1 MIYAGN
7 NKTTKDIDN
16 HSTEELKIPSIV
28 LMENAAVSFVHSL
41 NKNFDNFLII
51 CGRGNNGGDG
61 YAIARHLLSQ
71 NKNVSIFSCDTKNMS
86 KDCQINYDICQNLNI
101 PIESNINNL
110 EKLLLSHDIII
121 DSIFGTGLDKTLLFP
136 YDKIINLINE
146 HSKYTISV
154 DIPSGLS
161 GSTGEIKGTCVKANE
176 TITFVTYKTGFL
188 NYDIFQYLGKIK
200 VVNIGLPE
208 YIIKKFSDILLLDKK
223 YIKKLFIPRNKFS
236 HKGNF
241 GHTLII
247 AGSEGYSGAS
257 VIAANSA
264 VKTGSGLVTL
274 ITHKNLQSIVSAK
287 LLEAMTANF
296 DDKEHLLELL
306 SKSSS
311 VAFGPGLGNN
321 SLTLDL
327 LKSVINESNMTVVLD
342 ADGINSLS
350 SDLTLLKN
358 LKNRCILTP
367 HLGEFSRISGFSIE
381 EISKDRINKAKNFA
395 EKYSVILLLKG
406 YNTIIT
412 DGCEVFVNTSGNSSM
427 ANGGM
432 GDSLTG
438 IISSLISQKYNVFDS
453 AKIGCFLHGYIG
465 DELSK
470 KLSVVTAGD
479 IIHNISHY
487 YKKLFK

>member
-1 MIYAGN
+1 MLYVGD

-16 HSTEELKIPSIV
+16 YSITELNIPSIV
-28 LMENAAVSFVHSL
+28 LMENAAINFVHSL
-41 NKNFDNFLII
+41 NKNFNNFLII
-51 CGRGNNGGDG
+51 CGKGNNGGDG
-61 YAIARHLLSQ
+61 YAVARQLFSQ
-71 NKNVSIFSCDTKNMS
+71 NKNVTIFSCDTENMS
-86 KDCQINYDICQNLNI
+86 KDCQINYDICQSLDI

-110 EKLLLSHDIII
+110 KKLLLSHDVVI
-121 DSIFGTGLDKTLLFP
+121 DSIFGTGLDKILLFP

-146 HSKYTISV
+146 HSKYTISI
-154 DIPSGLS
+154 DIPSGIN
-161 GSTGEIKGTCVKANE
+161 GSTGEIRGTCIKADE
-176 TITFVTYKTGFL
+176 TISFVTYKTGFL
-188 NYDIFQYLGKIK
+188 NYDILRYLGKIK
-200 VVNIGLPE
+200 VINIGLPE
-208 YIIKKFSDILLLDKK
+208 STIKKFSDILLLDKK

-236 HKGNF
+236 HKGIF

-274 ITHKNLQSIVSAK
+274 ITHKSLQNIVSAN

-296 DDKEHLLELL
+296 DNKEHLLELL
-306 SKSSS
+306 NKSTS

-327 LKSVINESNMTVVLD
+327 LKFVINKSKVPVILD
-342 ADGINSLS
+342 ADGINAVSA
-350 SDLTLLKN
+350 DLTLLKS

-367 HLGEFSRISGFSIE
+367 HLGEFSRISGFSVE
-381 EISKDRINKAKNFA
+381 EISKDRLNLAKNFA
-395 EKYSVILLLKG
+395 KKHSLILLLKG

-412 DGCEVFVNTSGNSSM
+412 DGCEVFVNTTGNSSM

-438 IISSLISQKYNVFDS
+438 IISSLISQKYNIFDS
-453 AKIGCFLHGYIG
+453 AKIGSFLHGYTG
-465 DELSK
+465 DKLNK
-470 KLSVVTAGD
+470 KLSIVTAVD
-479 IIHNISHY
+479 IIHNISRYH
-487 YKKLFK
+487 KKLFK